1 MQDLKNLKERLAREE
16 SALVAI
22 HEEAEAVV
30 LGMEDAR
37 RQIEAGE
44 AKIEELRERG
54 VAAEKRMTLLRQY
67 IEMVESGEEDAG
79 ALEAATSASGDGA
92 AVLDAL
98 PDMEMEDAMDAE
110 EQVYSLDMT
119 PPVPVTTHAA
129 ADVAED
135 ETLSFET
142 IDEKRLS
149 VEVLPRAQSFVEE
162 LLLLMAHH
170 RKAIKPNDMAK
181 TFRRWDYAP
190 QGPATA
196 KGIKDQLDADHHFF
210 EHVADGRYALTPEG
224 RTEADKL
231 LQQM

>member
-22 HEEAEAVV
+22 HEQAEAVV

-67 IEMVESGEEDAG
+67 IEMVESGEGDAG
-79 ALEAATSASGDGA
+79 ALEAAAAGDGA

-224 RTEADKL
+224 RAEADKL
-231 LQQM
+231 LEQM

>member
-22 HEEAEAVV
+22 HEQAEAVV

-37 RQIEAGE
+37 RQIEASE
-44 AKIEELRERG
+44 VKIEELRERG
-54 VAAEKRMTLLRQY
+54 IAVEKRMTLLRQY
-67 IEMVESGEEDAG
+67 IEMVESGEGDAG

-98 PDMEMEDAMDAE
+98 PDMEDPMDDAE

-129 ADVAED
+129 AEVAED

-224 RTEADKL
+224 RAEAHKL